1 MCACMDWKRKTERRE
16 RKKKKNV
23 HSTPG
28 RANADSACCRS
39 GLEAGSCVDPQG
51 SAGLCK
57 NESKRSNKQEKNV
70 PRGIFYKAGRLW
82 GVPIWGKLLC
92 ISRLILGVT
101 LQSGFAISFTAG
113 QFKALIIVTRK

>member
-16 RKKKKNV
+16 RKKKNV

-57 NESKRSNKQEKNV
+57 NESKRSNKQEKCSK
-70 PRGIFYKAGRLW
+70 RDFLQGR
-82 GVPIWGKLLC
+82 
-92 ISRLILGVT
+92 
-101 LQSGFAISFTAG
+101 
-113 QFKALIIVTRK
+113 KALGGFPFGGSFCVLVASSWG

>member
-1 MCACMDWKRKTERRE
+1 MCACMDWKRKTERKE
-16 RKKKKNV
+16 KKKKNV

-57 NESKRSNKQEKNV
+57 NESKRSNKQEKMFQEGFFT
-70 PRGIFYKAGRLW
+70 RQEGFG

>member
-16 RKKKKNV
+16 RKKKNV

-57 NESKRSNKQEKNV
+57 NESKRSNKQEKMFQE
-70 PRGIFYKAGRLW
+70 GFFTWQEGFG